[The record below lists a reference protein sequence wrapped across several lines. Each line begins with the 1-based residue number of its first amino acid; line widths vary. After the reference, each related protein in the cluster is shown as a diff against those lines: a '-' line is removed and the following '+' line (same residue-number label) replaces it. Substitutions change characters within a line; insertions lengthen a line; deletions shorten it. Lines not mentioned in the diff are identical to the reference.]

1 MANFQNHRRFS
12 LRCLKQEV
20 IPVSIRMKT
29 NVKTPRGLYIVKRA
43 EKALLNERIRS
54 VNNMINMLK
63 TQIDTCIEQ
72 LESRLEEKV
81 MEDCKIFINNKREA
95 RHNSTMV
102 RQILKF
108 EQLCHKIKIQ
118 GGHLNYREKQDGCSN
133 NNEGEDEEKQ
143 QKWVI
148 NTTDIPL
155 IEAQESLLAH
165 GPNYAVVPKHPPT
178 IEIITAIERTCQNM
192 AKGEVEELR
201 GGGQGHPQEDKE

>member
-1 MANFQNHRRFS
+1 MRTLHSYITSEYGIENVKLFRRWEKLECKMANFQNHRRFS

-20 IPVSIRMKT
+20 ILVSIRMKT

-54 VNNMINMLK
+54 VNSMINMLK

-102 RQILKF
+102 RQ
-108 EQLCHKIKIQ
+108 
-118 GGHLNYREKQDGCSN
+118 
-133 NNEGEDEEKQ
+133 
-143 QKWVI
+143 
-148 NTTDIPL
+148 NT
-155 IEAQESLLAH
+155 
-165 GPNYAVVPKHPPT
+165 
-178 IEIITAIERTCQNM
+178 
-192 AKGEVEELR
+192 
-201 GGGQGHPQEDKE
+201 